1 MILQYF
7 VTASDTGNK
16 IPVEIEKSTSAD
28 LAATKESWQTDW
40 TSEFIG
46 DPALEKYTAKTESGE
61 IVALGAYR
69 ETEASMFVYI
79 EYIESHPE
87 SNPTLTAK
95 RKYLDIGR
103 MMIAFGI
110 QLSIDSG
117 KNGVKYYALCV
128 DNKPLSEICANPV
141 GNRYILPVIQRK
153 RRFQTL
159 IHDENINN
167 LLLGLFQEY
176 EKKEPAY
183 ELAIQADIILL
194 FALLNRF
201 YIDNSE
207 NQIVIDTHFEQV
219 LTYIN
224 EHFTE
229 NISTESISKKFAFN
243 KCHFC
248 RKIKSQTG
256 MSFVR
261 YLNQLRMDLACSL
274 LTTTDKP
281 ITMVAVECGYN
292 DLNYFSRKF
301 HEFYSMTASEFRQQ
315 SNLS

>member
-110 QLSIDSG
+110 
-117 KNGVKYYALCV
+117 
-128 DNKPLSEICANPV
+128 
-141 GNRYILPVIQRK
+141 
-153 RRFQTL
+153 
-159 IHDENINN
+159 H
-167 LLLGLFQEY
+167 
-176 EKKEPAY
+176 
-183 ELAIQADIILL
+183 
-194 FALLNRF
+194 
-201 YIDNSE
+201 
-207 NQIVIDTHFEQV
+207 
-219 LTYIN
+219 
-224 EHFTE
+224 
-229 NISTESISKKFAFN
+229 
-243 KCHFC
+243 
-248 RKIKSQTG
+248 
-256 MSFVR
+256 
-261 YLNQLRMDLACSL
+261 
-274 LTTTDKP
+274 
-281 ITMVAVECGYN
+281 
-292 DLNYFSRKF
+292 
-301 HEFYSMTASEFRQQ
+301 
-315 SNLS
+315 